1 MSLNT
6 GLDLKTRF
14 LWKKKQRVTVN
25 EISFIFVQSQ
35 SQQKMQSE
43 NLRLAVV
50 YVIAKLFARPQ
61 KVKEKKLTKDT
72 VCYSCYLKSNNII
85 PQRKISNIEKQFYQ

>member
-6 GLDLKTRF
+6 GLELKTRF
-14 LWKKKQRVTVN
+14 LWKKKKRVTIN
-25 EISFIFVQSQ
+25 EMSFIFVQSQ
-35 SQQKMQSE
+35 SQQKILSE

-61 KVKEKKLTKDT
+61 KVQEKKLTKDT